1 MKHSLTPRDVV
12 RRLAPGTPVSGEALA
27 EELGVTRAAVW
38 KQIAALRALGLPI
51 EARTNVGY
59 CLPWPVE
66 LLDAARIAQ
75 FSGEAGAPVQ
85 VHWALDS
92 TQDELAR
99 ALDALPDLAVVLA
112 EQQSGGRGRRGHDWR
127 SPPCMGVYLSCL
139 KRFAGGPATLSG
151 LSIAAGVCAVHA
163 LAELGVPD
171 LRLKWPNDLLARGA
185 KLAGILIEVQGEYDG
200 PCTARVGVGVNLHL
214 PGDLHE
220 AVHQPVIDLAT
231 LCDGTPPGRNVIAA
245 AVIRHLRAGLLGF
258 ERSGLA
264 PFLAAFAR
272 LDALAGHPL
281 RLDGAG
287 VPSTGTGRGID
298 ERGALRVEHA
308 GAITLIESSQVSVRL
323 ATGD

>member
-1 MKHSLTPRDVV
+1 MKRTLSPHEVMQ
-12 RRLAPGTPVSGEALA
+12 RLAPGMPISGEALA
-27 EELGVTRAAVW
+27 EQLGVTRAAVW

-59 CLPWPVE
+59 SLPWPVE
-66 LLDAARIAQ
+66 LLDATRIAQ
-75 FSGEAGAPVQ
+75 LSGAAGPPIQ

-99 ALDALPDLAVVLA
+99 TLHAQPDLAVVLA
-112 EQQSGGRGRRGHDWR
+112 EQQTGGRGRRGHVWS

-151 LSIAAGVCAVHA
+151 LSIAAGVCTAHA

-200 PCTARVGVGVNLHL
+200 PCTARVGVGVNLRL
-214 PGDLHE
+214 PEDLHQT
-220 AVHQPVIDLAT
+220 VTQPVIDLAT
-231 LCDGTPPGRNVIAA
+231 LCSGQPPGRNAIAA
-245 AVIRHLRAGLLGF
+245 ALIRHLRAGLLSF

-264 PFLAAFAR
+264 PFLDDFAR
-272 LDALAGHPL
+272 LDALADQPL
-281 RLDGAG
+281 CLQGAG
-287 VPSTGTGRGID
+287 ALREGTGRGIND
-298 ERGALRVEHA
+298 RGALRVQHE
-308 GAITLIESSQVSVRL
+308 GIITLIESSQVSVRI
-323 ATGD
+323 APAP

>member
-1 MKHSLTPRDVV
+1 MKRALSPHEVMQ
-12 RRLAPGTPVSGEALA
+12 RLAPGTPISGEALA
-27 EELGVTRAAVW
+27 EQLGVTRAAVW

-59 CLPWPVE
+59 SLPWPVE
-66 LLDAARIAQ
+66 LLDATRIAQ
-75 FSGEAGAPVQ
+75 LSGEAGPPVQ

-99 ALDALPDLAVVLA
+99 TLQAQPDLAVVLA
-112 EQQSGGRGRRGHDWR
+112 EQQTGGRGRRGHAWR

-151 LSIAAGVCAVHA
+151 LSIAAGVCAAQA

-185 KLAGILIEVQGEYDG
+185 KLAGIRIEVQGEYDV
-200 PCTARVGVGVNLHL
+200 PCTAPVGVGVNLRL
-214 PGDLHE
+214 PDDLHE
-220 AVHQPVIDLAT
+220 SVSQPVIDLAT
-231 LCDGTPPGRNVIAA
+231 LCDGTPPGRNAIAA
-245 AVIRHLRAGLLGF
+245 ALIRHLRAGLLGF
-258 ERSGLA
+258 ERAGLA
-264 PFLAAFAR
+264 PFLADFAR
-272 LDALAGHPL
+272 LDALAGQPL

-287 VPSTGTGRGID
+287 VPNEGTGRGIN

-308 GAITLIESSQVSVRL
+308 GSVTLIESSQVSVRL
-323 ATGD
+323 ATN

>member
-1 MKHSLTPRDVV
+1 MKRALSPHEVMQ
-12 RRLAPGTPVSGEALA
+12 RLAPGTPISGEALA
-27 EELGVTRAAVW
+27 EQLGVTRAAVW

-59 CLPWPVE
+59 SLPWPVE
-66 LLDAARIAQ
+66 LLDATRIAQ
-75 FSGEAGAPVQ
+75 LSGEAGPPVQ

-99 ALDALPDLAVVLA
+99 TLQAQPDLAVVLA
-112 EQQSGGRGRRGHDWR
+112 EQQTGGRGRRGHAWR

-151 LSIAAGVCAVHA
+151 LSIAAGVCAAQA

-185 KLAGILIEVQGEYDG
+185 KLAGILIELQGEYDG
-200 PCTARVGVGVNLHL
+200 PCTARVGVGVNLRL
-214 PGDLHE
+214 PDDLHE
-220 AVHQPVIDLAT
+220 SVSQPVIDLAT
-231 LCDGTPPGRNVIAA
+231 LCDGTPPGRNAIAA
-245 AVIRHLRAGLLGF
+245 ALIRHLRAGLLGF
-258 ERSGLA
+258 ERAGLA
-264 PFLAAFAR
+264 PLLADFAR
-272 LDALAGHPL
+272 LDALAGQPL

-287 VPSTGTGRGID
+287 VPNEGTGRGIN

-308 GAITLIESSQVSVRL
+308 GSVTLIESSQVSVRL
-323 ATGD
+323 ATN